1 MCCASCF
8 GFVQVSG
15 CYVLSELRVLK
26 NISAILPYPKK
37 IIHPFWNME
46 FQRMIMVATIIAL
59 ASGKDTG
66 DPQPRGEILNEEL
79 GVILS
84 PNWYLLQTTENIIFS
99 MFLKVENPVS
109 VLYPRTQA
117 CPSGVSLQAL
127 KAKLL
132 LYVND
137 KPIQQSA

>member
-1 MCCASCF
+1 MCFASCF

-26 NISAILPYPKK
+26 NISAILPYPFN
-37 IIHPFWNME
+37 HPSIWNME

-109 VLYPRTQA
+109 VLYSRTQA